1 MGSFNR
7 SLDREEA
14 KRQYKMFAKNWSI
27 EKLKRSTTL
36 DKDGKKIKEQLGMRP
51 SFNQWF
57 NHVKFQMANPNPTAK
72 VEEQIDTEWKE
83 EVVMP
88 VDGGLGASV
97 GGGK

>member
-1 MGSFNR
+1 MGSFDR
-7 SLDREEA
+7 GLDREEA

-27 EKLKRSTTL
+27 EKFKRSTTL

-57 NHVKFQMANPNPTAK
+57 KHVKAQMANPNSAAE

-83 EVVMP
+83 EVVTP
-88 VDGGLGASV
+88 VNGGLDASV
-97 GGGK
+97 GGK